1 MNWQIIFL
9 LLAITTCPLAAESTH
24 RVAGTAN
31 EMVKSLPDAGK
42 SECTICKFLYG
53 SLVQLVKFE
62 NASVAELEKLANG
75 ICHMSILNASAPE
88 PVKEVC
94 DYVLKDITK
103 IRIAIVDGISA
114 YQFCKEAKFCNS
126 KGAKDANTV
135 NDDDSSSPK
144 FTASDNTLRG
154 IANEMVK
161 SHLRV

>member
-1 MNWQIIFL
+1 MNWQIILL

-75 ICHMSILNASAPE
+75 ICHMSVLNSSAPE

-135 NDDDSSSPK
+135 NDDDSSSIVNI
-144 FTASDNTLRG
+144 FTDKELQSVFACVLQ
-154 IANEMVK
+154 
-161 SHLRV
+161 L